1 MTITVASGKGGAG
14 KTSVAVSLALA
25 AGQAVY
31 VDCDVEEPNG
41 ALLLHPHLEWEE
53 EATLPLP
60 LVDEEKCDYCK
71 TCSQA
76 CQFHAIMVLP
86 HKVVVFDRLC
96 HGCGTCSYVCPQK
109 AISETTRSIGLIQG
123 GRREDIVYLA
133 GRLNIG
139 EPMAPPLIR
148 QVKARIPREAPLVV
162 IDAPAGVACPFVE
175 TLRGS
180 DFCLVVAESTPFGFH
195 DYLLVEEL
203 LLDLDLPFGVV
214 ENKAGLGDD
223 RLRRHLFER
232 EISLLFTLPYNGDW
246 ARAYSL
252 GVPLVEVEPSLSE
265 GFLELLATLETA
277 HERRGS

>member
-1 MTITVASGKGGAG
+1 MIITVASGKGGAG

-25 AGQAVY
+25 AGQAFY

-41 ALLLHPHLEWEE
+41 ALLLHPHVEWQE

-60 LVDEEKCDYCK
+60 VVDEERCDYCK
-71 TCSQA
+71 ACPQA

-96 HGCGTCSYVCPQK
+96 HGCGTCVYVCPQE
-109 AISETTRSIGLIQG
+109 AISETTRTIGLIQG
-123 GRREDIVYLA
+123 GKRGEVGYLA
-133 GRLNIG
+133 GRLNVG

-148 QVKARIPREAPLVV
+148 QVKAHIPQDSPLV
-162 IDAPAGVACPFVE
+162 ILDAPPGVSCPFVE
-175 TLRGS
+175 TVKGS

-203 LLDLDLPFGVV
+203 LEDLGIPFGVV
-214 ENKAGLGDD
+214 ENKAGLGDN
-223 RLRRHLFER
+223 RLRRHLAQDGVP
-232 EISLLFTLPYNGDW
+232 LLLSLPYNSDW

-252 GVPLVEVEPSLSE
+252 GVPLVEAEPSLSE
-265 GFLELLATLETA
+265 GFLELLGTLEA
-277 HERRGS
+277 AR